1 MPTSPAKAVA
11 TEATPSYRLTT
22 ALCALACALA
32 PAYTVRWHLGFYP
45 TTLLEDAILL
55 CLVVFALEYSRHRAP
70 LNWGGPLLV
79 PTLLFVLAG
88 AIAVVTAP
96 GITAALGLY
105 RAYLLEPIA
114 FAFVLL
120 NVIRTPS
127 RAFLVACGLFAGAAA
142 AGLANSVVVASAL
155 ANHTYQ
161 VSQSP
166 PVVVYMTANA
176 VALFVVPLVALA
188 GSLALHG
195 RGVERVCGALFL
207 VLGIVVTVLSFSRG
221 GYVALAMVVTGLALS
236 HRRRHLML
244 GLAVL
249 ATGGLALV
257 APIRTR
263 VLIETQN
270 VYGNTVA
277 SRIDLWTAT
286 VQLLR
291 ERPLFGAGLAGFP
304 ERIKPY
310 FTHLHTEANFI
321 YPHNIVLNFWVE
333 TGLLG
338 LLSMA
343 WIIGVAVLVTWRGL
357 TQVTKSW
364 RPYELGALLA
374 MVAVVVHGM
383 VDVPFFKNDL
393 SLEFWTLLGLA
404 WAGRLWSVE
413 QPDPAPAAA
422 PAQAMSRVSI
432 RSA

>member
-1 MPTSPAKAVA
+1 V
-11 TEATPSYRLTT
+11 TEATPPYRLTA

-45 TTLLEDAILL
+45 TTLSENAILL
-55 CLVVFALEYSRHRAP
+55 CLVVFAFEYWRDREP
-70 LNWGGPLLV
+70 LSWGGPFLL
-79 PTLLFVLAG
+79 PSLLFVIAG
-88 AIAVVTAP
+88 AVAVVTAP

-114 FAFVLL
+114 FAFVLV

-127 RAFLVACGLFAGAAA
+127 RAFIVACGLFAGAAV

-155 ANHTYQ
+155 ANHSYQ
-161 VSQSP
+161 VTQSP
-166 PVVVYMTANA
+166 PVVIYMTANA
-176 VALFVVPLVALA
+176 VALFAVPLVGLA

-195 RGVERVCGALFL
+195 RGFERVGGALFL
-207 VLGIVVTVLSFSRG
+207 VVGIVVTVLSFSRG
-221 GYVALAMVVTGLALS
+221 GYLALACVVAGLALS
-236 HRRRHLML
+236 HRRRWILL
-244 GLAVL
+244 GLAAL
-249 ATGGLALV
+249 TTGGLALIGPV
-257 APIRTR
+257 RTR

-291 ERPLFGAGLAGFP
+291 ERPFFGAGLSGFP
-304 ERIKPY
+304 QRIKPY

-321 YPHNIVLNFWVE
+321 DPHNIVLNFWVE

-343 WIIGVAVLVTWRGL
+343 WIIGTAAVVGWNGWRTVARA
-357 TQVTKSW
+357 W
-364 RPYELGALLA
+364 RPYELGVLLA

-383 VDVPFFKNDL
+383 VDVPYFKNDL

-404 WAGRLWSVE
+404 WAGRLWSVA
-413 QPDPAPAAA
+413 QPQPAPAA
-422 PAQAMSRVSI
+422 PAQTLARASI
-432 RSA
+432 SSV

>member
-11 TEATPSYRLTT
+11 TEATPPYRLTT

-114 FAFVLL
+114 FAFVLV

-127 RAFLVACGLFAGAAA
+127 RAFLIAGGLFAGAAV
-142 AGLANSVVVASAL
+142 AGLANSVLVATAL
-155 ANHTYQ
+155 ANHTYE
-161 VSQSP
+161 VTQSP
-166 PVVVYMTANA
+166 PVIVYMTANA

-195 RGVERVCGALFL
+195 QGHERAGGALFL
-207 VLGIVVTVLSFSRG
+207 LIGIVVTVLSFSRG
-221 GYVALAMVVTGLALS
+221 GYLALAFVVGGLALS
-236 HRRRHLML
+236 HRRRWILL

-249 ATGGLALV
+249 TTGGLGLV
-257 APIRTR
+257 GPIRTR

-291 ERPLFGAGLAGFP
+291 QRPIFGAGLSGFP
-304 ERIKPY
+304 QRIKPY
-310 FTHLHTEANFI
+310 FSHLHTEANFI
-321 YPHNIVLNFWVE
+321 DPHNIVLNFWVE

-343 WIIGVAVLVTWRGL
+343 WIIGTAAVVGWNGWHTVTRA
-357 TQVTKSW
+357 W
-364 RPYELGALLA
+364 RPYELGVLLA

-383 VDVPFFKNDL
+383 VDVPYFKNDL
-393 SLEFWTLLGLA
+393 SLEFWSLLAIAHAGRVWTARPSAVVAEGLA
-404 WAGRLWSVE
+404 VA
-413 QPDPAPAAA
+413 
-422 PAQAMSRVSI
+422 
-432 RSA
+432 